1 MQFIIGCAL
10 LAIIGEPGAAF
21 QFLLGAAFFAL
32 FTPWP
37 WLALAALLTTKDTR
51 P

>member
-1 MQFIIGCAL
+1 MEFLLGCAL

>member
-1 MQFIIGCAL
+1 MQFITGCAL

>member
-1 MQFIIGCAL
+1 MQFIIACAL
-10 LAIIGEPGAAF
+10 LALIGEPGAAL
-21 QFLLGAAFFAL
+21 QFLVGGAFFAL

-37 WLALAALLTTKDTR
+37 WVFLATLITTKRT

>member
-1 MQFIIGCAL
+1 MQFIIACAL

-21 QFLLGAAFFAL
+21 QFILGGAFFAL

-37 WLALAALLTTKDTR
+37 WVFLATLITTKDR

>member
-1 MQFIIGCAL
+1 MQFILGCAL
-10 LAIIGEPGAAF
+10 LALMGEPGAAL
-21 QFLLGAAFFAL
+21 QFLLGGAFFAL

-37 WLALAALLTTKDTR
+37 WLALAAVLTTKDQR

>member
-1 MQFIIGCAL
+1 MEFLLGCAL
-10 LAIIGEPGAAF
+10 LALLGGGGAAL
-21 QFLLGAAFFAL
+21 QLLIGAAFFAL

-37 WLALAALLTTKDTR
+37 WLALAALLTGKDRT

>member
-1 MQFIIGCAL
+1 MQFVIGCAL
-10 LAIIGEPGAAF
+10 LALMGEPGAAL

-37 WLALAALLTTKDTR
+37 WLALAALLTTKDPR

>member
-1 MQFIIGCAL
+1 MQFVIGCAL
-10 LAIIGEPGAAF
+10 LALMGEPGAAL
-21 QFLLGAAFFAL
+21 QLLLGGAFFAL

-37 WLALAALLTTKDTR
+37 GLALAALLTTKDR